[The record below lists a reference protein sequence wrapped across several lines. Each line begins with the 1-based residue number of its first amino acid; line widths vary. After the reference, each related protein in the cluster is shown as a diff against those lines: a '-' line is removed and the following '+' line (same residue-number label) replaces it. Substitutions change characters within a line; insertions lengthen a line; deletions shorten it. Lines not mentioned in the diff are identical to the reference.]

1 MTERER
7 QTMLAQNARLRA
19 ALDEARL
26 ENEGL
31 RKANANL
38 RVERD
43 AADVLLGEAMDCLLS
58 GSER

>member
-7 QTMLAQNARLRA
+7 QSVVEQNARLRT
-19 ALDEARL
+19 ALNAARL

-31 RKANANL
+31 REANTNL

-58 GSER
+58 GSGR